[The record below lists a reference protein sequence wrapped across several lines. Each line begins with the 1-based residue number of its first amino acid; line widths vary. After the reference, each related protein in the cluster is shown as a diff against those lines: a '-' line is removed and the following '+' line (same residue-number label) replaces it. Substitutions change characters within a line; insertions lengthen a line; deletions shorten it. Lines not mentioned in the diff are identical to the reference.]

1 MKLQR
6 IIVLGAGSWG
16 TALARMMAERG
27 AQVQFWGRDEALMR
41 GIRDTRVNER
51 YLSGV
56 ELPAGIEVTSDLSSL
71 RPADVTLVVVPSKGF
86 APTLQ
91 LAAASG
97 DPSRFGVLVS
107 CTKGVELGSGLRMSQ
122 IMQHAFPSA
131 RIAVLS
137 GPNHAEEVV
146 KHLPTA
152 AVVACEDDSLAA
164 DLQSLFT
171 LPWFRSYR
179 TSDVTGVEWA
189 GALKNVYAIASGI
202 AEGLA
207 LGDNAV
213 AALVTRALAEM
224 ARFGTAQGGQT
235 ETFYGLSGV
244 GDLVATCFSPHS
256 RNHRVGLALGKGDKL
271 ADTLA
276 RSSMVAEGV
285 GNTESLHQCARKV
298 DARTPLLDA
307 VHAVLYEDREP
318 REVLKELFARDARR
332 ENE

>member
-1 MKLQR
+1 
-6 IIVLGAGSWG
+6 
-16 TALARMMAERG
+16 
-27 AQVQFWGRDEALMR
+27 VQFWGRDEVLISAMR
-41 GIRDTRVNER
+41 SSRVNER
-51 YLSGV
+51 YLPGV
-56 ELPAGIEVTSDLSSL
+56 TLPPGIQMTSDLAAL
-71 RPADVTLVVVPSKGF
+71 EPADVSLVVVPSKGF

-91 LAAASG
+91 AAASSG
-97 DPSRFGVLVS
+97 DPTRFGILVS
-107 CTKGVELGSGLRMSQ
+107 CTKGVELNSGLRMSQ
-122 IMQHAFPSA
+122 LMQRSFTDAPV
-131 RIAVLS
+131 AVLS

-146 KHLPTA
+146 NHLPTA
-152 AVVACEDDSLAA
+152 AVVACEKEDVGLS
-164 DLQSLFT
+164 LQSLFT

-179 TSDVTGVEWA
+179 TSDVAGVEWA

-202 AEGLA
+202 AEGLK

-224 ARFGTAQGGQT
+224 ARFGTAQGGST

-256 RNHRVGLALGKGDKL
+256 RNHRVGLALGRGEKL
-271 ADTLA
+271 SEILA

-285 GNTESLHQCARKV
+285 GNTLSLHQCARQV

-307 VHAVLYEDREP
+307 VYAVLYEDRDP
-318 REVLKELFARDARR
+318 REVLRELFARDARR

>member
-1 MKLQR
+1 MNIER
-6 IIVLGAGSWG
+6 VNVLGAGSWG
-16 TALARMMAERG
+16 TALACLMAERG
-27 AQVQFWGRDEALMR
+27 VSVQFWGRDEQLAEAMCTSR
-41 GIRDTRVNER
+41 KNER
-51 YLSGV
+51 YLPGV
-56 ELPAGIEVTSDLSSL
+56 TLPESIRITSDLSSL
-71 RPADVTLVVVPSKGF
+71 EPADATLVVVPSKGF
-86 APTLQ
+86 APTLTR
-91 LAAASG
+91 AAASG

-122 IMQHAFPSA
+122 LIKQHFPESA
-131 RIAVLS
+131 VAVLS

-152 AVVACEDDSLAA
+152 AVVASEDESVGL

-171 LPWFRSYR
+171 MPWFRSYR
-179 TSDVTGVEWA
+179 TADVTGVEWA

-224 ARFGTAQGGQT
+224 ARFGCAQGGQT

-256 RNHRVGLALGKGDKL
+256 RNHRVGLALGRGEKL
-271 ADTLA
+271 ADIISQ
-276 RSSMVAEGV
+276 SSMVAEGV
-285 GNTESLHQCARKV
+285 GNTLSLHQCARKV
-298 DARTPLLDA
+298 GARTPLLDA
-307 VHAVLYEDREP
+307 VHSVLYEDREP
-318 REVLKELFARDARR
+318 REVLRELFARDARR
-332 ENE
+332 ESE